1 MRNKMLKKTTL
12 LTILSISYMFILR
25 TLGTLY
31 PQLFTRNILLNQ
43 CTGFF
48 ALLASLFL
56 VLFFSFFL
64 KEYVSPE
71 HSVLRTATILAL
83 TGSIARLVIYLKNIS
98 FQSRAKLYSV
108 ELAILWLNSVFI
120 TIFFIAF
127 YREHKRELPALRRAS
142 FLAILGSLCILLLHS
157 FTLINYHLYLQRS
170 TWFEAFMYKL
180 ILVSF
185 PPVVFNFVT
194 LLYFFVV
201 YYRHL
206 KVQGY

>member
-1 MRNKMLKKTTL
+1 MLKKTTL
-12 LTILSISYMFILR
+12 LTIFSISYMFILR

-48 ALLASLFL
+48 ALLASLFP

-98 FQSRAKLYSV
+98 FQSAAKLYSV

-127 YREHKRELPALRRAS
+127 YREHKRGLPALRRAS
-142 FLAILGSLCILLLHS
+142 FLAILGSLCILLLYS
-157 FTLINYHLYLQRS
+157 FTLINYHLYLQGS
-170 TWFEAFMYKL
+170 TSFEAFMYKL

-185 PPVVFNFVT
+185 PVVVFNFVT